1 MAAETQGV
9 KDHYRAENLAQRVL
23 DAAAAAGI
31 TTLTPEALGPVDEF
45 HSGGLISTR
54 ALAEYAGLKPGEKV
68 VDLGSGLGGPSR
80 VLAAEF
86 GCDVTGIDL
95 SPEFVEAARVL
106 TERCGLD
113 GKVRFEAGDAL
124 ALPFPDAAFDV
135 AWTQHVVM
143 NINDRQTFYNEAA
156 RVLKPGGRL
165 AFFDILLRSRG
176 ADLDYPLP
184 WARTPEISFLYDEDE
199 TRGFLTRAGLVE
211 ESWVDTTQESVA
223 QMAQQQMTGDYS
235 LQVVLG
241 EDLAPRIANIAK
253 AIMGGKLMIVRALY
267 RKPG

>member
-31 TTLTPEALGPVDEF
+31 TALTPAALGPVDEF

-54 ALAEYAGLKPGEKV
+54 ALAECAGLRAGGKV
-68 VDLGSGLGGPSR
+68 VGLGSGPRGPSR
-80 VLAAEF
+80 A
-86 GCDVTGIDL
+86 
-95 SPEFVEAARVL
+95 EFVEAARVL
-106 TERCGLD
+106 TECCGLD
-113 GKVRFEAGDAL
+113 GRVRFEAGDAL
-124 ALPFPDAAFDV
+124 ALPFPDATFDV
-135 AWTQHVVM
+135 AWTQHAVM

-165 AFFDILLRSRG
+165 AFFDILLRTRG
-176 ADLDYPLP
+176 AELDYPLP
-184 WARTPEISFLYDEDE
+184 WARTPDISFLYDEDE
-199 TRGFLTRAGLVE
+199 TRGFLNRAGLVE
-211 ESWVDTTQESVA
+211 DSWVDTTQESVM